1 MGQNPQQTMP
11 KATPG
16 TGPETTRASHD
27 SFDAE
32 LLAKIDG
39 TRLSVGY
46 HNPFLIQE
54 PDLIWL
60 VLKGSLDIFA
70 VPVVAGKIVGTGQH
84 LLRVEAGELVFGM
97 APAPAQP
104 AGPPSSAD
112 ESAAQAGQTQI
123 ALRAVATMG
132 TELYRARRRDIE
144 DEDFDIIVVD
154 WIDTWIGQLATVL
167 MPVGGPRA
175 DGFLEAEPG
184 LEYPAKRVLLPQAR
198 DTIWL
203 QADQGE
209 AKVAGNW
216 PIPGAGEGRWF
227 PLSGNLWL
235 ACENACTLSG
245 IYTPTALF
253 RGALWQSLDGFH
265 RVFMGALAKRLAENQ
280 QRDAARLEQ
289 RAAGDRLTFGGALRR
304 IAGILRPLGADR
316 NLTEGLDATADPLH
330 EAARL
335 VAAASGISIAPP
347 ARAKNPLAH
356 PLEEIARRSQVRTR
370 RVLLRDQW
378 HRQDNDPLLGYLGAD
393 QRPVALIPDG
403 PRRYRL
409 IDPSTNTE
417 QPVTD
422 QVAEQLAGEAQ
433 VLYRPFPA
441 HALNVREVLRFGLA
455 GLRLDPAT
463 VLAMGLLTGLLALA
477 TPIATSQILSDIIPR
492 ADVSMHLMLVAGL
505 VLAALGAA
513 AFAVARSFA
522 MLRLQTRMDA
532 RIQTA
537 VWDRLLSLPV
547 SFFRDYTAGDLAD
560 RANGIN
566 AIREVLSSTVI
577 QAALNLV
584 FSVFSLVLLFWYS
597 WKLALVALAVVL
609 VILGLSFLV
618 TLMQLPLQREM
629 IGRGGKI
636 EGLVF
641 QLLVGLSKLR
651 ISAAEARAFA
661 RWAEQFSITKD
672 LTYRARRL
680 AALQQVLNALFPLI
694 ASIVF
699 FAMISF
705 ALNKSANP
713 GGAEFAMAQSG
724 FGIKEF
730 LGFLP
735 AFGQFSGAM
744 TALLGTLT
752 TLITIVPLY
761 ERARPILE
769 AIPERSELKA
779 DPGALDGHIEFSSV
793 LFRYDPQVPPAV
805 NQVSL
810 RIPSGSYV
818 AFVGA
823 SGSGKSTLVRLLL
836 GFEQP
841 ESGGVYIDGRDIS
854 GLDMQ
859 AVRRQIG
866 VVLQNGRIMSGSIF
880 DNIVGSLPLTIDDAW
895 QAAEMAG
902 FSDDI
907 KQMPMGMHTVLPDG
921 AASLSGGQRQ
931 RLMIARALVHKPRI
945 LILDEATS
953 ALDNRT
959 QDVVNKSLAKLNMTR
974 IVVAHRLSTIE
985 RVDRIFVMRQGSI
998 AESGGFRELMDLNG
1012 EFAELA
1018 RRQMV

>member
-1 MGQNPQQTMP
+1 MQQSMQ
-11 KATPG
+11 ATTAPI
-16 TGPETTRASHD
+16 HD

-60 VLKGSLDIFA
+60 VLKGSVDIFA

-84 LLRVEAGELVFGM
+84 LLRVEAGELIFGM
-97 APAPAQP
+97 SPAPGMMPVDTPTPDPEAEIEH
-104 AGPPSSAD
+104 GPM
-112 ESAAQAGQTQI
+112 EI

-154 WIDTWIGQLATVL
+154 WIDTWITQLANVL
-167 MPVGGPRA
+167 IPVGGPRA

-184 LEYPAKRVLLPQAR
+184 LEYPAKRVLLPQSR
-198 DTIWL
+198 DTIWV
-203 QADQGE
+203 QTDQGE
-209 AKVAGNW
+209 AKAAGTW
-216 PIPGAGEGRWF
+216 PLPTASDGRWF
-227 PLSGNLWL
+227 PLAGNLWL
-235 ACENACTLSG
+235 TCENACTLSG

-253 RGALWQSLDGFH
+253 RGTLWQSLDAFH
-265 RVFMGALAKRLAENQ
+265 IVFMSALAARLAETR
-280 QRDAARLEQ
+280 QRDAGRLER
-289 RAAGDRLTFGGALRR
+289 RAAGDRLVFGGALRR
-304 IAGILRPLGADR
+304 IAGILLPKRRDQGLADSPI
-316 NLTEGLDATADPLH
+316 ATDDPLH
-330 EAARL
+330 EAMRL
-335 VAAASGISIAPP
+335 VAAASGMTIAPP
-347 ARAKNPLAH
+347 AERINPLAH
-356 PLEEIARRSQVRTR
+356 PLDEIARRSHLRTR
-370 RVLLRDQW
+370 RVLLRDDW
-378 HRQDNDPLLGYLGAD
+378 HRRDNDPLLGYLGED

-403 PRRYRL
+403 PKRYRL
-409 IDPSTNTE
+409 IDPGAKPGTNQE
-417 QPVTD
+417 QPLTEAL
-422 QVAEQLAGEAQ
+422 AEQLAGEAQ

-441 HALNVREVLRFGLA
+441 HPLKVREVLRFGLA

-492 ADVSMHLMLVAGL
+492 ADISMHLMLVAGL
-505 VLAALGAA
+505 VLAALGSA
-513 AFAVARSFA
+513 AFAVTRGFA

-547 SFFRDYTAGDLAD
+547 SFFRDYIAGDLAD

-566 AIREVLSSTVI
+566 AIREVLSSTVL

-584 FSVFSLVLLFWYS
+584 FSLFSLILLFWYS
-597 WKLALVALAVVL
+597 WKLAFVALGVVL

-651 ISAAEARAFA
+651 NSASEARAFA

-672 LTYRARRL
+672 LTYRIRRL
-680 AALQQVLNALFPLI
+680 GAMQQVLNTLFPLI
-694 ASIVF
+694 ASIAF
-699 FAMISF
+699 FAVISF
-705 ALNKSANP
+705 VLNQASEADSAPLAL
-713 GGAEFAMAQSG
+713 AQSG

-744 TALLGTLT
+744 IGLLGTLT

-761 ERARPILE
+761 ERVRPILE

-779 DPGALDGHIEFSSV
+779 DPGALDGRIEFSSV
-793 LFRYDPQVPPAV
+793 VFRYDPQVPPAV

-810 RIPSGSYV
+810 RIASGSYV

-841 ESGGVYIDGRDIS
+841 ESGGVYLDGRDIS

-880 DNIVGSLPLTIDDAW
+880 ENIVGSLPLAIEDAW

-902 FSDDI
+902 FAEDI

-959 QDVVNKSLAKLNMTR
+959 QDVVNRSLTKLNMTR

-985 RVDRIFVMRQGSI
+985 RVDRIFVMQQGRI
-998 AESGGFRELMDLNG
+998 VESGTFHELMNLNG